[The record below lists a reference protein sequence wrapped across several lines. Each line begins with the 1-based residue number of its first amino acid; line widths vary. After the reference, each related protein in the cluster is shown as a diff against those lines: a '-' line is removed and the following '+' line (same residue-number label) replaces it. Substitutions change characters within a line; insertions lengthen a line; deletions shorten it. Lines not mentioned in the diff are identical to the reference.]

1 MMMNTIAQIVAA
13 IVLATMFYIYWR
25 LIVGPVKTNE
35 WKSFWALMIMGFFAA
50 LVGGFVYLIASLVT
64 NEHVDAGVI
73 MAMIAGLS
81 CILVLFQ
88 AIKR

>member
-1 MMMNTIAQIVAA
+1 MDTIAQITAV
-13 IVLATMFYIYWR
+13 IVLSVMFYIYWR
-25 LIVGPVKTNE
+25 LIVGPVKTHA
-35 WKSFWALMIMGFFAA
+35 WKSFWAIMIMAFFAT
-50 LVGGFVYLIASLVT
+50 LVSGFVYLITSLVT
-64 NEHVDAGVI
+64 AEHVNAGVI

>member
-1 MMMNTIAQIVAA
+1 MMNTIAQITAV
-13 IVLATMFYIYWR
+13 IVLTTMFYIYWR
-25 LIVGPVKTNE
+25 LIIGPVRTHA
-35 WKSFWALMIMGFFAA
+35 WKSFWAFIIMGFFAA
-50 LVGGFVYLIASLVT
+50 LVSGFVYLIGSLVT